1 MHFGLN
7 DFYRIGEIEFN
18 INNDIEHGYCGKF
31 IFMFK
36 GQTCPM
42 HYHKRK
48 HETFFIVKG
57 RIRMELGG
65 RVFIMEQGDRT
76 IVEPYTKHQFTA
88 LEDSLILESS
98 MPDLIDDSIFED
110 QRINK
115 MIFGR
120 EMS

>member
-1 MHFGLN
+1 
-7 DFYRIGEIEFN
+7 
-18 INNDIEHGYCGKF
+18 
-31 IFMFK
+31 
-36 GQTCPM
+36 
-42 HYHKRK
+42 
-48 HETFFIVKG
+48 
-57 RIRMELGG
+57 MELGG
-65 RVFIMEQGDRT
+65 RTFIMEQGDRT